1 MRDDRNNTK
10 YIENKNEHCFLLI
23 ILFIY
28 YAINFLRTEGNTR
41 PIPATLFNLIIILA
55 LLVLLLNKKN
65 ILSKRN
71 KILKQTSLDYYF
83 NK

>member
-1 MRDDRNNTK
+1 MGDDRNNTK
-10 YIENKNEHCFLLI
+10 YIENKNEHCFWLIILI

-71 KILKQTSLDYYF
+71 KILK
-83 NK
+83 